1 MNGRIVF
8 FVWIFLLVFS
18 CTSDQDPPAGDSDCE
33 RVAEVSERR
42 WRGAGLEGY
51 VIEDAVIRG
60 DCLQIT
66 LAASGC
72 DGGSWRIALVD
83 SGAIAESLP
92 PQRSIRIDF
101 FNPEACLA
109 YFRQSYTFDLRPL
122 RTSSPSV
129 FLRLDGWE
137 GNLLYEYR

>member
-1 MNGRIVF
+1 MKDGIVIF
-8 FVWIFLLVFS
+8 SWIFFLVFS
-18 CTSDQDPPAGDSDCE
+18 CSSDQDPPDGDSDCE
-33 RVAEVSERR
+33 DVAVVSENR
-42 WRGAGLEGY
+42 WRGASMEGY
-51 VIEDAVIRG
+51 VIEDAVIEG
-60 DCLQIT
+60 DCLLIT

-72 DGGSWRIALVD
+72 NGESWRAALLD

-101 FNPEACLA
+101 INPEACLA
-109 YFRQSYTFDLRPL
+109 FFRRTYSFDLRPL

-137 GNLLYEYR
+137 GDLLYEHR